1 MRTDD
6 DEALF
11 NNDLC
16 ARTRALR
23 DELRWT
29 AEQMATALGIP
40 ADRYRKY
47 EVRSPLPAYLME
59 RFCLIT
65 NADFDYLLTGKGN
78 RTRSKLREVIET
90 KAKRKKIA

>member
-1 MRTDD
+1 MPIPD

-16 ARTRALR
+16 GRTRALR
-23 DELRWT
+23 DELGWT
-29 AEQMATALGIP
+29 AEQMAVALGIP
-40 ADRYRKY
+40 PDRYRKY
-47 EVRSPLPAYLME
+47 ETRSPLPAYLME

-65 NADFDYLLTGKGN
+65 RCDFDYLLTGKAN
-78 RTRSKLREVIET
+78 RPRSHIREVIET

>member
-1 MRTDD
+1 MRIAD

-23 DELRWT
+23 DDLHWT

-47 EVRSPLPAYLME
+47 EVRSPIPAYLME

-65 NADFDYLLTGKGN
+65 NVDFDYLLTGKGN
-78 RTRSKLREVIET
+78 RVRSKIREVIET
-90 KAKRKKIA
+90 KPKRKNIA